1 MVVVV
6 VVVVV
11 VALCRNL
18 LFPAGV
24 NNGDTAQRHYPL
36 PLQIHVQCSDSKY
49 VN

>member
-24 NNGDTAQRHYPL
+24 NNGDTAPL
-36 PLQIHVQCSDSKY
+36 PTALADSCAVFRFK
-49 VN
+49 VC